1 LVYLKRRVVSG
12 AIFLLVLILIGVCD
26 SPFVDTFVIMA
37 LSMVGIYEYNKAFKN
52 AGYKPI
58 SWVGYLGC
66 LTMFLMGG
74 IIQDQDKMLITKIA
88 LPALI
93 IMVFMYIIMMNLKR
107 TIVDVAI
114 TVFSLAYIPFM
125 FSFLKLILMMPN
137 GRFLVLYVFT
147 AAFASDTFAYFVG
160 TKFGKNKL
168 CPEISPKKTI
178 EGSIGGIMG
187 VILCFIVLTYVGNA
201 YFNMDMNII
210 YMLVAGVIAG
220 IAGQFGDL
228 SASAIKRYCKTK
240 DFGNIIPGHGGILDR
255 FDSMLF
261 VAPVI
266 YMFLKLYMFS

>member
-1 LVYLKRRVVSG
+1 MKRRILSG
-12 AIFLLVLILIGVCD
+12 TIFLLILVLIGVFD
-26 SPFVDTFVIMA
+26 SPIVDTFVIAA
-37 LSMVGIYEYNKAFKN
+37 LSIIGIYEYNKAFKSS
-52 AGYKPI
+52 GYKPI

-66 LTMFLMGG
+66 ITMFLMGG

-93 IMVFMYIIMMNLKR
+93 ILVFMYIILTNLKR

-114 TVFSLAYIPFM
+114 TVFSLVYIPFM

-137 GRFLVLYVFT
+137 GRFLILYVFI
-147 AAFASDTFAYFVG
+147 AAFASDTFAYFIG

-178 EGSIGGIMG
+178 EGSIGGILG
-187 VILCFIVLTYVGNA
+187 VIICYIILTYVGNE
-201 YFNMDMNII
+201 YFNMNMNII
-210 YMLVAGVIAG
+210 YMLMAGIIAG

-228 SASAIKRYCKTK
+228 SASAIKRYCKIK

-261 VAPVI
+261 VAPI
-266 YMFLKLYMFS
+266 MYMFLKLYMFS

>member
-1 LVYLKRRVVSG
+1 MKRRILSG
-12 AIFLLVLILIGVCD
+12 AIFLIVLVLIGVFG
-26 SPFVDTFVIMA
+26 SPTVDTCVITA
-37 LSMVGIYEYNKAFKN
+37 LSIIGIYEYNKAFKN

-74 IIQDQDKMLITKIA
+74 MIQDQDKMYITKIA

-93 IMVFMYIIMMNLKR
+93 ILVFMYIILTNLKR

-125 FSFLKLILMMPN
+125 FSFIKLILMMQH
-137 GRFLVLYVFT
+137 GRFLVLYVFI

-160 TKFGKNKL
+160 SKFGKNKL
-168 CPEISPKKTI
+168 CPEVSPKKTI
-178 EGSIGGIMG
+178 EGSIGGILG
-187 VILCFIVLTYVGNA
+187 VILCFSILTYIGNE
-201 YFNMDMNII
+201 YFSMNLNII

-228 SASAIKRYCKTK
+228 SASAIKRYCKIK

-261 VAPVI
+261 VAPVM

>member
-1 LVYLKRRVVSG
+1 MKRRILSG
-12 AIFLLVLILIGVCD
+12 VIFLLVLILIGVFD
-26 SPFVDTFVIMA
+26 SSFVDTCVITS
-37 LSMVGIYEYNKAFKN
+37 LSLIGIYEYNKAFKH
-52 AGYKPI
+52 AGFRPI

-66 LTMFLMGG
+66 LTIFSMGG
-74 IIQDQDKMLITKIA
+74 IIQDGDKMLITKIA

-93 IMVFMYIIMMNLKR
+93 IMIFMYIILTNLKR

-125 FSFLKLILMMPN
+125 FSFLKLILMMAN
-137 GRFLVLYVFT
+137 GRFLILYVFT
-147 AAFASDTFAYFVG
+147 AAFASDTFAYFIG
-160 TKFGKNKL
+160 SKFGKNKL

-178 EGSIGGIMG
+178 EGSIGGILG

-201 YFNMDMNII
+201 YFNMNMNII
-210 YMLVAGVIAG
+210 YVLAAGVIAG

-228 SASAIKRYCKTK
+228 SASAIKRYCKIK

-261 VAPVI
+261 VAPVM
-266 YMFLKLYMFS
+266 YMFLKLYMFN